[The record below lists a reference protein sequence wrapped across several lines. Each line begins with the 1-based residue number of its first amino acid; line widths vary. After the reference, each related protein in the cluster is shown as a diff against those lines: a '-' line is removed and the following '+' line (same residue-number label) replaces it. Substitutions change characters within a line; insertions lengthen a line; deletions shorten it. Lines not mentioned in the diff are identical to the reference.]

1 MFLLSFIPDWF
12 FYSFIA
18 IGFVALLL
26 SKFIPLFYRSLVQI
40 AAVVLI
46 GIGLFMSGA
55 IHNENEW
62 KLKIS
67 KLEKDLAEAN
77 AKAAVENVKI
87 VEKVV
92 VKKEYYKTK
101 GQDIIQYI
109 DREVVKYNDRCEI
122 PEAFVESHDKAAAK

>member
-40 AAVVLI
+40 TAVVLI

-122 PEAFVESHDKAAAK
+122 PEAFVEAHDKAATK